1 MELDTGSSISVISE
15 ADYVKYFKG
24 EKLEKSLL
32 VLKTYS
38 GEKLHSL
45 GVMRVQVQYN
55 AQCSYLNLY
64 VVKRGGPA
72 LFGRE
77 WLKSIQLDWRTKEE
91 TSFSD
96 KRDSCE
102 VIYGKRLTFMLE
114 SSTPVCKRHC
124 DELSDGYCISKV

>member
-1 MELDTGSSISVISE
+1 VHVLSDFYVEVSSFVLQNDMLHGYVLYGGTG
-15 ADYVKYFKG
+15 
-24 EKLEKSLL
+24 
-32 VLKTYS
+32 
-38 GEKLHSL
+38 
-45 GVMRVQVQYN
+45 YN

>member
-1 MELDTGSSISVISE
+1 MELDTGSSVSVISE

-45 GVMRVQVQYN
+45 GVVRVQVQYN
-55 AQCSYLNLY
+55 DQCSYLKLY

-77 WLKSIQLDWRTKEE
+77 WLKSIQLVPDFFFCGHPALHERECYLE
-91 TSFSD
+91 HSAILLHLSSRSPLQLQF
-96 KRDSCE
+96 
-102 VIYGKRLTFMLE
+102 LMLYLE
-114 SSTPVCKRHC
+114 
-124 DELSDGYCISKV
+124 KVL

>member
-1 MELDTGSSISVISE
+1 MELDTGSSVSVISE

-55 AQCSYLNLY
+55 DQCSYLNLY
-64 VVKRGGPA
+64 MVKRGGPA

-77 WLKSIQLDWRTKEE
+77 WLKSIQLDWKMIKSLTIASDESKCDMTLKDILARRDE
-91 TSFSD
+91 SFQ
-96 KRDSCE
+96 RRN
-102 VIYGKRLTFMLE
+102 RL
-114 SSTPVCKRHC
+114 R
-124 DELSDGYCISKV
+124 